1 MKLNKFNKETIC
13 VLGFGIQGKA
23 QALNLRDSGH
33 NVIIGNINDK
43 YAKDA
48 IKCGFQVLSISKA
61 VKYSKIIFVLLP
73 DAVQNDIIKK
83 KIFPNS
89 NPGSTIIFAHGY
101 WLRFESKNIPK
112 HFSILM
118 IAPRFPGR
126 QIRDKYLESSGV
138 PAFVDIVQDSD
149 GKAKKICK
157 KLCKSL
163 GFNKGGIIYISYKKE
178 AEIDLYIEQF
188 MAPLF
193 FAAVENSFNHLI
205 KNGYPKEAV
214 CMELYFSGELGA
226 VRTMMGKFGLY
237 RSMKKN
243 ASPTCQYGIASSI
256 KKVWSKQLNEKIK
269 RQLKRITSGKFKEE
283 LSNNKLTT
291 DTVKKYLNSKIS
303 RKISATEMK
312 LRKKLNK
319 PTSLT
324 N

>member
-1 MKLNKFNKETIC
+1 MKVSKFIKETIC

-23 QALNLRDSGH
+23 QAMNLRDSGH
-33 NVIIGNINDK
+33 NIVIGNINDK
-43 YAKDA
+43 YARDA
-48 IKCGFQVLSISKA
+48 KKCGFKVLSISKA

-73 DAVQNDIIKK
+73 DGIQNDIIKNQ
-83 KIFPNS
+83 IFPNS
-89 NPGSTIIFAHGY
+89 NPRSTLIFAHGY
-101 WLRFESKNIPK
+101 WLRFEAKNIPK

-126 QIRDKYLESSGV
+126 QIREKYIESSGV
-138 PAFVDIVQDSD
+138 PAFVDIIQDPY
-149 GKAKKICK
+149 GKAKKLCK
-157 KLCKSL
+157 TLCKSL
-163 GFNKGGIIYISYKKE
+163 GFSKGGIIYISYKKE

-237 RSMKKN
+237 KTMQKN

-256 KKVWSKQLNEKIK
+256 NKVWSKQLDATIRKQLNRIK
-269 RQLKRITSGKFKEE
+269 SGKFKQE
-283 LSNNKLTT
+283 LSNTKLATK
-291 DTVKKYLNSKIS
+291 TVKKYLNSKIS
-303 RKISATEMK
+303 KKIRAAEMNLK
-312 LRKKLNK
+312 KKLNK
-319 PTSLT
+319 PKV
-324 N
+324 

>member
-1 MKLNKFNKETIC
+1 MCIRVWNSRKSTSSEFKN
-13 VLGFGIQGKA
+13 
-23 QALNLRDSGH
+23 SGH

-126 QIRDKYLESSGV
+126 QIRDKYLNLLV
-138 PAFVDIVQDSD
+138 YQHLLILFLD

-193 FAAVENSFNHLI
+193 FAAVENSFNYLI

-291 DTVKKYLNSKIS
+291 NTVKKYLNSTIS